1 VKNSAIPEK
10 RVAELETDL
19 RHLQNEL
26 RLTRE
31 ENEESSRKYFDLY
44 LRLNELVR
52 ERTSELE
59 EANKRL
65 TEEVE
70 FRKQAEAEKSQ
81 LIDKLQRAISEVK
94 TLSGLLP
101 ICSSCKKIRDDK
113 GYWNQLEVYIRD
125 HSEADFTHSICPEC
139 IKRLYPELFP

>member
-1 VKNSAIPEK
+1 MHQQKLT
-10 RVAELETDL
+10 ELETDL
-19 RHLQNEL
+19 RHLRNEL

-31 ENEESSRKYFDLY
+31 ENEESSRKFFDLY
-44 LRLNELVR
+44 LHLNELVR

-59 EANKRL
+59 EANQKL
-65 TEEVE
+65 MEEVE
-70 FRKQAEAEKSQ
+70 YRKRAETEKSL
-81 LIDKLQRAISEVK
+81 LIEDLQQAIAEVK

-101 ICSSCKKIRDDK
+101 ICASCKKIRDDK

-139 IKRLYPELFP
+139 IKKLYPGFLP